1 MALSEDAIRK
11 IGMVLGRDILPGEE
25 GSVESFEGF
34 SEADLNNFR
43 LLESRSGV
51 LAVSYIRYRLAKK
64 EDLDVVVSFLATVVQ
79 QGIPIEEWV
88 KPRQGCRLG

>member
-1 MALSEDAIRK
+1 MNKVVLSEDAIRK
-11 IGMVLGRDILPGEE
+11 IGMVLGRDIIPSEE
-25 GSVESFEGF
+25 GGGSFEDF
-34 SEADLNNFR
+34 SEADLNSFR

-51 LAVSYIRYRLAKK
+51 LAVSYIRCRLANK

-88 KPRQGCRLG
+88 KPRQ